1 MYSNGLLKDAIN
13 NRSICNT
20 IRFSHDHPS
29 NGGANDGKAASGQST
44 NATDEKVNIGFYI
57 AAATMD
63 SIDHQISKIIGNFV
77 FISIIFFLF
86 QKIPPPPTNCC
97 MSGCANCVWIQ
108 YAEEV
113 SSKLRGGSD
122 AVREIIMK
130 EVQDPNMRS
139 FLEMELRLLKLKEK
153 K

>member
-1 MYSNGLLKDAIN
+1 M
-13 NRSICNT
+13 
-20 IRFSHDHPS
+20 
-29 NGGANDGKAASGQST
+29 
-44 NATDEKVNIGFYI
+44 
-57 AAATMD
+57 MD
-63 SIDHQISKIIGNFV
+63 SVEHQFSKNELHFCIHFIV
-77 FISIIFFLF
+77 FFFLF
-86 QKIPPPPTNCC
+86 RKIPPPPTNCC

-113 SSKLRGGSD
+113 SSKLRDGSD